1 MIKKKKKKREKE
13 KIEKKSSGNNES
25 TVNKEDVG
33 FKRRKKE
40 KKSIYGIILNN
51 VNNNGILNVPKI
63 ENELWE
69 LKNDP
74 SEPRVM
80 AGFIDNLRVEQKE
93 VNQIPGMLVLEKLAR
108 GKYIEIEEFEEEF
121 KRLNVNAK
129 EFLNFF
135 HKNVGTVKPDM
146 KVIHDFMVKVFT
158 QTKEMEL
165 FKTAY
170 EIVGMFS
177 DEGTKQIIFTIGQY
191 PELTRYLGLIL
202 LNSGDFSR
210 IPVLAARTEGWGKV
224 SILELLIFNG
234 FIKGNVDEQVKVIKA
249 IYSGSFV
256 INVETDPLI
265 AYNFDLKEIF
275 DKSLEDKDLFLN
287 LVHIINT
294 TVEGGVY
301 RSLVNSPEGI
311 EKIEKFIQTLKKVD
325 FEKEKLIGFIILY
338 RMLKYVPAELLEN
351 SFKEVK
357 YTEVKAKTE
366 KYLEKNYT
374 KENMEDIFKTENEF
388 FLLDYAIDNKLEFML
403 DLMRKKYIGNIYNY
417 NFLNLIFE
425 IGSDE
430 DKNEIFKA
438 FTEDF
443 KIEDRKK
450 EEYSV
455 ETKPEWSLNEE
466 FKNDVPHSII
476 IANLHKI
483 KDDEINKY
491 IEYGIFDFNPQI
503 RHTALITLLSLDN
516 YKINAKMLKQ
526 VKKLLGETPHIR
538 RTALEVMKKHG
549 KKLTKDEYEEV
560 INNLGEKILEGEKE
574 ALENLVN

>member
-1 MIKKKKKKREKE
+1 MLKSLKKKTEE
-13 KIEKKSSGNNES
+13 KIESKSVKDNENI
-25 TVNKEDVG
+25 VNKEEVG

-40 KKSIYGIILNN
+40 KKKTIYEIILNN

-63 ENELWE
+63 ENELWK

-121 KRLNVNAK
+121 KRLNINAK

-135 HKNVGTVKPDM
+135 HKNIATVKPDM

-191 PELTRYLGLIL
+191 PELARYLGLIL
-202 LNSGDFSR
+202 LNNGDFSR
-210 IPVLAARTEGWGKV
+210 IPILAARTEGWGKV
-224 SILELLIFNG
+224 SILELLIFND
-234 FIKGNVDEQVKVIKA
+234 FIKGNIDEQVKVIKA
-249 IYSGSFV
+249 IYSGNFV

-275 DKSLEDKDLFLN
+275 DKSIEDKDLFLN

-294 TVEGGVY
+294 SVEGGVY

-311 EKIEKFIQTLKKVD
+311 EKIEKFMQTLKKVS

-351 SFKEVK
+351 SFKEEK
-357 YTEVKAKTE
+357 YDEVKAMTE

-374 KENMEDIFKTENEF
+374 KENMEEVFKTENEF

-425 IGSDE
+425 IGSDK

-438 FTEDF
+438 FKEEF

-450 EEYSV
+450 VEYSV

-466 FKNDVPHSII
+466 FRNDIPHSII

-483 KDDEINKY
+483 KNNEINKY
-491 IEYGIFDFNPQI
+491 IEYGLYDFNPQI
-503 RHTALITLLSLDN
+503 RHTALIALLSLES
-516 YKINAKMLKQ
+516 YKINAKILKQ
-526 VKKLLGETPHIR
+526 LKKLLGETPHVR
-538 RTALEVMKKHG
+538 RAALEAMKKHG
-549 KKLTKDEYEEV
+549 GEISKDEYEEIV
-560 INNLGEKILEGEKE
+560 NNLGEKILGGEKE
-574 ALENLVN
+574 ALETLIR

>member
-1 MIKKKKKKREKE
+1 MLKSFKKKTEEE

-443 KIEDRKK
+443 KIEKKKK

>member
-1 MIKKKKKKREKE
+1 MLKSFKKKTEEE

-311 EKIEKFIQTLKKVD
+311 ERIEKFI
-325 FEKEKLIGFIILY
+325 
-338 RMLKYVPAELLEN
+338 
-351 SFKEVK
+351 
-357 YTEVKAKTE
+357 
-366 KYLEKNYT
+366 
-374 KENMEDIFKTENEF
+374 
-388 FLLDYAIDNKLEFML
+388 
-403 DLMRKKYIGNIYNY
+403 RK
-417 NFLNLIFE
+417 
-425 IGSDE
+425 
-430 DKNEIFKA
+430 
-438 FTEDF
+438 
-443 KIEDRKK
+443 
-450 EEYSV
+450 
-455 ETKPEWSLNEE
+455 
-466 FKNDVPHSII
+466 
-476 IANLHKI
+476 
-483 KDDEINKY
+483 
-491 IEYGIFDFNPQI
+491 
-503 RHTALITLLSLDN
+503 
-516 YKINAKMLKQ
+516 
-526 VKKLLGETPHIR
+526 
-538 RTALEVMKKHG
+538 
-549 KKLTKDEYEEV
+549 
-560 INNLGEKILEGEKE
+560 
-574 ALENLVN
+574 